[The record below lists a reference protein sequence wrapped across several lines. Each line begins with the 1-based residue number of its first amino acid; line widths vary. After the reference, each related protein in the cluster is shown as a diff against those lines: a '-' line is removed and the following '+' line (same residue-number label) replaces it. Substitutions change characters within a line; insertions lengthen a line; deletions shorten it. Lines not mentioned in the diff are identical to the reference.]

1 MNIFYYII
9 AICQVFSYNIFMKKL
24 SRKEQ
29 ALLTELNIINS
40 TEELLKTMSFN
51 ELQIK
56 HICTKANISVG
67 NFYHYF
73 NNKQS
78 IVKKILNIRSEQYS
92 SIIQAFVSDNFKQKI
107 LVIFFEFC
115 NIAEKLGAELV
126 LELFVYNI
134 ISEDNF
140 LLNKDSPLYLE
151 LSSCIRELEKKNL
164 LLIDESVE
172 SISDTLIIFFRGF
185 LYEWCLR
192 KGEYSLIKEIEKQLN
207 RYIPLFIG
215 D

>member
-1 MNIFYYII
+1 
-9 AICQVFSYNIFMKKL
+9 MKKI

-29 ALLTELNIINS
+29 ALLTECNIINA
-40 TEELLKTMSFN
+40 TEELLKVMPFH
-51 ELQIK
+51 EIQIK
-56 HICTKANISVG
+56 NICRKANVSVG
-67 NFYHYF
+67 NFYHHF
-73 NNKQS
+73 NNKQG

-92 SIIQAFVSDNFKQKI
+92 SIIETFVSGDLKQKI
-107 LVIFFEFC
+107 LFIFLEFS
-115 NIAEKLGAELV
+115 NITEKLGHELV

-151 LSSCIRELEKKNL
+151 LSSCIRELGQKKM
-164 LLIDESVE
+164 LLIDEPAQ

-185 LYEWCLR
+185 LYEWCLC
-192 KGEYSLIKEIEKQLN
+192 KGKYSLTAEIEKQLS
-207 RYIPLFIG
+207 RYISLFIR